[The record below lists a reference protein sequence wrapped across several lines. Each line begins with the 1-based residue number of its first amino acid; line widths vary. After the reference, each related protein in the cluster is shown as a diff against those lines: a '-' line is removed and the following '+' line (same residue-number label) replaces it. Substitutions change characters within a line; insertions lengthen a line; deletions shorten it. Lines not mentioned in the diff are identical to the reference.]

1 MTRKTYIIPLTEC
14 VVAAP
19 CTMLAASIENIIIG
33 NRPGD
38 TSNTVDTEDDLW
50 SNRRQH
56 ADADAGSYWTWD

>member
-19 CTMLAASIENIIIG
+19 STMLAASIENIIIG

-38 TSNTVDTEDDLW
+38 TSNTVDTEEDLW

-56 ADADAGSYWTWD
+56 ADADDGSYWTWD